1 MKKLLFMIVLVTCCI
16 QLSAQDLKCKRS
28 DSVCF
33 IPYKADS
40 ISIEKW
46 SLVPKQSCRSV
57 VVTPSAK
64 VSPTLLNQRIV
75 NKNYAPKWLERQS
88 NCIAEFI
95 RDIYLYKKTNNGL
108 KKRDLH

>member
-16 QLSAQDLKCKRS
+16 QLSAQDLKCKRP
-28 DSVCF
+28 DNVCF

-46 SLVPKQSCRSV
+46 SKQSCCSV
-57 VVTPSAK
+57 VVTPPAK

-95 RDIYLYKKTNNGL
+95 RDIYLYKKT
-108 KKRDLH
+108 K

>member
-46 SLVPKQSCRSV
+46 SLVPK
-57 VVTPSAK
+57 
-64 VSPTLLNQRIV
+64 
-75 NKNYAPKWLERQS
+75 
-88 NCIAEFI
+88 
-95 RDIYLYKKTNNGL
+95 
-108 KKRDLH
+108 